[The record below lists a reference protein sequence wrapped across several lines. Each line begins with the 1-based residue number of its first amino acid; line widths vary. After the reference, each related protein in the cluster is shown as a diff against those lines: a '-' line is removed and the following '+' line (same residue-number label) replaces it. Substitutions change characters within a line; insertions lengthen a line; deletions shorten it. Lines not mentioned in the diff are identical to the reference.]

1 MSELVCSLLEGRV
14 RLSRAGRAHRLEQAP
29 LHVHQKPSTS
39 LEGLFRSG
47 DKRKNKYI
55 NVNRVTVNSLW
66 RYTTGI
72 FNRLFSPPIALENDL
87 QISTKI

>member
-47 DKRKNKYI
+47 DKRKKQPGG
-55 NVNRVTVNSLW
+55 RHELGAG
-66 RYTTGI
+66 RDRKAG
-72 FNRLFSPPIALENDL
+72 AEL
-87 QISTKI
+87 QSSMG